1 MKKLLFILLAGLFIA
16 SCEDPEKDPLQ
27 FDKIKK
33 GSLLALR
40 GQAFDNLFDEAFL
53 GGVDIVSK
61 TADVSKETFE
71 FEADF
76 LSEDQGSISSVDVFA
91 KYKSSGTRSKVAT
104 IPGSAFVAPTGA
116 VYKRGKITIPL
127 TEILKATGKNFADL
141 PATDFDNGVISN
153 FIIESDI
160 NLADGTLVP
169 SSAIVNSS
177 LYESAQ
183 FYPAHSLSYYIT
195 K

>member
-40 GQAFDNLFDEAFL
+40 GQAYENLADEAFL

-61 TADVSKETFE
+61 TADVSTETFE

-76 LSEDQGSISSVDVFA
+76 LSANQELLSSVDVYA
-91 KYKSSGTRSKVAT
+91 KYKSSGTRVKVANV
-104 IPGSAFVAPTGA
+104 PGSVFVAPIGA
-116 VYKRGKITIPL
+116 VYRRGKITIAL
-127 TEILKATGKNFADL
+127 SEILKVTGKNFADL
-141 PATDFDNGVISN
+141 PATDFDTGVISN
-153 FIIESDI
+153 FVIESDI
-160 NLADGTLVP
+160 NLTDGTLIP
-169 SSAIVNSS
+169 SSSIVNSS
-177 LYESAQ
+177 LYESDQ